1 MVGLTDAQR
10 VGAMGPRCITRPRAA
25 GVIYQAT
32 LRRELH
38 QSMGFE
44 WAPVDPTTGM
54 AELAGAR
61 VLFEGEYLRERVTH
75 GYALTVH
82 SAQGVTAD
90 TTHRCRR
97 CWFRGYASWPR
108 RASRGWC
115 SRQHGV
121 ASRRGKLRPGYDHG
135 TRAPQQPQSG
145 PQSRLRDRDVSTLG
159 WRRRILSRTNLC
171 EEFPYWRRG
180 ARRAQGSYPVL
191 VGLDLCRLANRP
203 PGRRE
208 ACRSRHRRDA
218 AQVHDLTQ
226 PLQRLNCQGRGCA
239 RQLP

>member
-61 VLFEGEYLRERVTH
+61 VLFEGEYLREHVTH

-90 TTHRCRR
+90 TTHAVLARTPPARC
-97 CWFRGYASWPR
+97 STWP
-108 RASRGWC
+108 
-115 SRQHGV
+115 
-121 ASRRGKLRPGYDHG
+121 
-135 TRAPQQPQSG
+135 
-145 PQSRLRDRDVSTLG
+145 
-159 WRRRILSRTNLC
+159 
-171 EEFPYWRRG
+171 
-180 ARRAQGSYPVL
+180 
-191 VGLDLCRLANRP
+191 
-203 PGRRE
+203 
-208 ACRSRHRRDA
+208 
-218 AQVHDLTQ
+218 
-226 PLQRLNCQGRGCA
+226 
-239 RQLP
+239 

>member
-1 MVGLTDAQR
+1 MTSLAKHPAPHTAR
-10 VGAMGPRCITRPRAA
+10 TRPKHPRPPRSGGPMPA
-25 GVIYQAT
+25 GN
-32 LRRELH
+32 LPNL
-38 QSMGFE
+38 
-44 WAPVDPTTGM
+44 
-54 AELAGAR
+54 
-61 VLFEGEYLRERVTH
+61 
-75 GYALTVH
+75 
-82 SAQGVTAD
+82 
-90 TTHRCRR
+90 
-97 CWFRGYASWPR
+97 
-108 RASRGWC
+108 
-115 SRQHGV
+115 